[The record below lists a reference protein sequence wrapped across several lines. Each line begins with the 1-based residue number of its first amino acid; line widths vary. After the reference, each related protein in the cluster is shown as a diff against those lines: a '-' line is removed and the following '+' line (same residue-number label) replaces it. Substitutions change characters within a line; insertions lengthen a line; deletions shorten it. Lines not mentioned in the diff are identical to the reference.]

1 MASGGRFEMGDDDFK
16 SDPPEQAPRPQLVAK
31 KKSKKR
37 NRKWVSD
44 LAAVEIGPYLFLPLT
59 SAKELR
65 QEGRIMEHCIGT
77 YDMLCRLG
85 HFRVFSV
92 RNAAD
97 QKHIATLALECW
109 NNEWKLEQV
118 KGLRNAE
125 VLHQALT
132 YFDGDQTVSDIQF
145 TDLYYAVMYLV
156 QHYREAWCEKKG

>member
-1 MASGGRFEMGDDDFK
+1 MDEEDFK
-16 SDPPEQAPRPQLVAK
+16 NDSPEQAPRPQAVGK

-44 LAAVEIGPYLFLPLT
+44 LAAQEIGPFLFLPLT
-59 SAKELR
+59 STKELR

-77 YDMLCRLG
+77 YDRLCRLD

-97 QKHIATLALECW
+97 QKRIATLALECW
-109 NNEWKLEQV
+109 NDEWQLEQV
-118 KGLRNAE
+118 KGLRNGE

-132 YFDGDQTVSDIQF
+132 YFDGEQTVSDIQF
-145 TDLYYAVMYLV
+145 TDLYYAAMYLV
-156 QHYREAWCEKKG
+156 QHYREAWREKQG